1 MHLFSQDT
9 GAIAHFSALFGALSG
24 LLKVIFC
31 AELDDFEVI
40 MLDSSLYS
48 GLRTDVVYSCE
59 RGEIITHTR
68 ELYCART
75 Q

>member
-24 LLKVIFC
+24 LWKVSFG

-40 MLDSSLYS
+40 TLDSSLYS

-59 RGEIITHTR
+59 RGAFSVCGTSV
-68 ELYCART
+68 YV
-75 Q
+75 

>member
-9 GAIAHFSALFGALSG
+9 GAIANFSSLFGALSG

-59 RGEIITHTR
+59 RGAFSVCGTSV
-68 ELYCART
+68 YV
-75 Q
+75 